1 ARPVAVA
8 GVPLPLL
15 RLERHKPRE
24 HLRPH
29 AVPVAALLPRLQPA
43 VRAVQD
49 DLTVQESARAVSA
62 GRRAGS
68 AAQAAAPAEGSAPA
82 AAPPAGGRV
91 GGSSRRLPGSARI
104 GRCSAPSASDG
115 EAPSEEAP
123 PPPRRPS
130 TRSCTALRVPAFAL
144 PVGFRGVRPP
154 GALATLE
161 VRLALLEEGLDSL
174 AKVGRLGGCGLE
186 LGLELELLL

>member
-130 TRSCTALRVPAFAL
+130 TRELHCASRSRLCPSGRFSGSAPAGSA
-144 PVGFRGVRPP
+144 
-154 GALATLE
+154 
-161 VRLALLEEGLDSL
+161 S
-174 AKVGRLGGCGLE
+174 
-186 LGLELELLL
+186 